1 MTIGKIISEYR
12 NQNSQSLRQFAE
24 HAKLSHSYISALEK
38 EKDPRTDKPITPT
51 YDALKKIAKAMNM
64 DIMDLMKILD
74 DNQPV
79 IINNS
84 SPEEKLSNVENKD
97 ILNYLLKEK
106 NIINQEKNISSS
118 EEEQFWNFI
127 SNNKDILFK

>member
-1 MTIGKIISEYR
+1 MTFGKIISKYR
-12 NQNSQSLRQFAE
+12 EKNSQSLRLFAE

-38 EKDPRTDKPITPT
+38 EKDPRTNKPITPT

-74 DNQPV
+74 DDQP
-79 IINNS
+79 IIVNNLS
-84 SPEEKLSNVENKD
+84 TEEKLSNMENKD
-97 ILNYLLKEK
+97 ILNYLLKQK
-106 NIINQEKNISSS
+106 NIVNKAKNISSS

-127 SNNKDILFK
+127 SNNRDILFK

>member
-1 MTIGKIISEYR
+1 MTIGKIISKYR
-12 NQNSQSLRQFAE
+12 EDNSQSLRLFAE
-24 HAKLSHSYISALEK
+24 HSKLSHSYISALEK
-38 EKDPRTDKPITPT
+38 EKDPRTNKPITPT

-79 IINNS
+79 IINNLS
-84 SPEEKLSNVENKD
+84 IEDKLSD
-97 ILNYLLKEK
+97 IEDRDLLNYLLKK
-106 NIINQEKNISSS
+106 KFILTKEKNISSH

>member
-12 NQNSQSLRQFAE
+12 NQNSQSLRLFAE

>member
-12 NQNSQSLRQFAE
+12 KKNSQSLRAFAD

-38 EKDPRTDKPITPT
+38 EMDPRTDKPITPT
-51 YDALKKIAKAMNM
+51 YDALKRIAKAMNM

-79 IINNS
+79 IVNNLS
-84 SPEEKLSNVENKD
+84 TEEKLSNIEKKD
-97 ILNYLLKEK
+97 ILNYLLKQK
-106 NIINQEKNISSS
+106 NIISKDKNISSS
-118 EEEQFWNFI
+118 EEEQFWSFI